1 MEEKVPVG
9 ELIREFIKTN
19 KLIVVIIVVGVLL
32 CGVGL
37 VQYFA
42 SNQDRAEVKF
52 MAGSDSNRAE
62 VKGASDSLKKVAVDV
77 AGQVQKPGVYMLPEG
92 SRLQDALI
100 AAGGVTQEAD
110 REYMAKRLN
119 LAQKIIDGGKMY
131 IPSVGEAS
139 IVQAP
144 NSGSNN
150 PTDTTVIGLD
160 TGTELIN
167 MNSADEKTL
176 DTLPK
181 VGPVTAKKIIDNRPY
196 GAKEELVSRKVMTQK
211 TFDGLKDMIVVQ

>member
-1 MEEKVPVG
+1 
-9 ELIREFIKTN
+9 
-19 KLIVVIIVVGVLL
+19 
-32 CGVGL
+32 

-52 MAGSDSNRAE
+52 IAGSDSNKAE
-62 VKGASDSLKKVAVDV
+62 LKGTSDSLKKVAVDV

-119 LAQKIIDGGKMY
+119 LAQKVIDGGKIY
-131 IPSVGEAS
+131 IPVAGEANT
-139 IVQAP
+139 VQAP
-144 NSGSNN
+144 NSGSNS
-150 PTDTTVIGLD
+150 PADTTVLGLD
-160 TGTELIN
+160 VSTNLIDI
-167 MNSADEKTL
+167 NSADEEAL